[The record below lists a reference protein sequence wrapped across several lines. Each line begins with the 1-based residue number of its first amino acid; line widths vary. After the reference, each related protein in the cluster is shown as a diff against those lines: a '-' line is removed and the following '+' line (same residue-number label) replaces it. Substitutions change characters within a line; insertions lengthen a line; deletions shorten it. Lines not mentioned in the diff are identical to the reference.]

1 MATTATSNST
11 SNYYQSLINS
21 VNGTS
26 SSGSASG
33 SSGSSSTTNA
43 MSDAENRF
51 LKLLTTQLKNQ
62 DPLNPLDN
70 AQVTSQMAQI
80 STVSG
85 IEKLNS
91 TLKTLLQGT
100 IDGQATQAASLVG
113 NAVMVPGSSLVLT
126 KSAGVGGLLLESDAD
141 AVKVT
146 ISDGNGI
153 VQRTLN
159 LGDLAAGLHNFTWDG
174 KTDSGAQAA
183 DGNYS
188 IKVEATAGKDKVPVT
203 ALNLGVVRSVITN
216 ANGFTLDLGSQG
228 MFNMDDVKQ
237 IL

>member
-1 MATTATSNST
+1 MTTAAASST
-11 SNYYQSLINS
+11 SKYYQSLIDS
-21 VNGTS
+21 VNGKS
-26 SSGSASG
+26 SSNTST
-33 SSGSSSTTNA
+33 SGSSSTANA
-43 MSDAENRF
+43 MSEAENRF

-62 DPLNPLDN
+62 DPLNPMDN
-70 AQVTSQMAQI
+70 AEVTSQMAQI

-85 IEKLNS
+85 IEKLNT

-100 IDGQATQAASLVG
+100 IDSQTTQAASLVG
-113 NAVMVPGSSLVLT
+113 NAVMVPGSSLVLS
-126 KSAGVGGLLLESDAD
+126 KSAGVGGLILDSDAD

-146 ISDGNGI
+146 ISDSNGI
-153 VQRTLN
+153 VQRTLS
-159 LGDLAAGLHNFTWDG
+159 LGDLDAGLHNFTWDG
-174 KTDSGAQAA
+174 KTDAGAQAA
-183 DGNYS
+183 DGNYV
-188 IKVEATAGKDKVPVT
+188 IKVEATAGKDKVTAT

>member
-1 MATTATSNST
+1 MTTAAASST
-11 SNYYQSLINS
+11 SKYYQSLIDS
-21 VNGTS
+21 VNGKS
-26 SSGSASG
+26 SNSNST
-33 SSGSSSTTNA
+33 SGSSSTANA
-43 MSDAENRF
+43 MSEAENRF

-62 DPLNPLDN
+62 DPLNPMDN
-70 AQVTSQMAQI
+70 AEVTSQMAQI

-85 IEKLNS
+85 IEKLNA

-100 IDGQATQAASLVG
+100 IDSQTTQAASLVG
-113 NAVMVPGSSLVLT
+113 NAVMVPGSSLVLS
-126 KSAGVGGLLLESDAD
+126 KSAGVGGLILDSDAD

-159 LGDLAAGLHNFTWDG
+159 LGDLDAGLHNFTWDG
-174 KTDSGAQAA
+174 KTDAGAQAA
-183 DGNYS
+183 DGNYT
-188 IKVEATAGKDKVPVT
+188 IKVEATAGKDKVTAT

-228 MFNMDDVKQ
+228 LFNMDDVKQ

>member
-1 MATTATSNST
+1 MTTAAASST
-11 SNYYQSLINS
+11 SKYYQSLIDS
-21 VNGTS
+21 VNGKS
-26 SSGSASG
+26 SSSS
-33 SSGSSSTTNA
+33 STSGSSSTANA
-43 MSDAENRF
+43 MSEAENRF

-62 DPLNPLDN
+62 DPLNPMDN
-70 AQVTSQMAQI
+70 AEVTSQMAQI

-85 IEKLNS
+85 IEKLNT

-100 IDGQATQAASLVG
+100 IDSQTTQAASLVG
-113 NAVMVPGSSLVLT
+113 NAVMVPGTSLVLS
-126 KSAGVGGLLLESDAD
+126 KSAGVGGLLLDSDAD

-146 ISDGNGI
+146 ISDANGI

-174 KTDSGAQAA
+174 KTDAGAQAA

-188 IKVEATAGKDKVPVT
+188 IKVEATAGKDKVTAT

>member
-1 MATTATSNST
+1 MTTAAASST
-11 SNYYQSLINS
+11 SKYYQSLIDS
-21 VNGTS
+21 VNGKS
-26 SSGSASG
+26 SS
-33 SSGSSSTTNA
+33 SSNSTTGSSSTANA
-43 MSDAENRF
+43 MSEAENRF

-62 DPLNPLDN
+62 DPLNPMDN
-70 AQVTSQMAQI
+70 AEVTSQMAQI

-85 IEKLNS
+85 IEKLNT

-100 IDGQATQAASLVG
+100 IDSQTTQAASLVG
-113 NAVMVPGSSLVLT
+113 NAVMVPGSSLVLS
-126 KSAGVGGLLLESDAD
+126 KSAGVGGLLLDSDAD

-146 ISDGNGI
+146 ISDSNGI

-159 LGDLAAGLHNFTWDG
+159 LGNLDAGLHNFTWDG
-174 KTDSGAQAA
+174 KTDAGAQAA
-183 DGNYS
+183 DGNYM
-188 IKVEATAGKDKVPVT
+188 IKVEATAGKDKVTAT